1 MLQIASIG
9 ECMVELAA
17 SSPTTYQR
25 GYAGD
30 TFNAAVYCARALTTF
45 NNPSIVIE
53 YVTALGDQDAFSQ
66 GIETLCHAEHLG
78 TTLIR
83 HLPGRLPG
91 LYLIET
97 DPTGERHFHFYRSEA
112 PARDLFAGPEGLLL
126 CEALLE
132 KDVWY
137 FSGILLAILKPES
150 RTRFLDYLK
159 RAYDKG
165 IQLYFDLNYRAR
177 LWDQGE
183 ARAVVSPIFP
193 YLTGILPSFE
203 EEQALFGDATPAET
217 LERYRTQGIHDIVV
231 KDGAKG
237 YWLWEQAAQ
246 HYPVQPAPR
255 VIDTTAAGDSFNGTY
270 LAYRLTGHSPTVAA
284 TNAACIAKHVVQYRG
299 AITPLFNPLLQE
311 TP

>member
-97 DPTGERHFHFYRSEA
+97 DPTGERH
-112 PARDLFAGPEGLLL
+112 
-126 CEALLE
+126 
-132 KDVWY
+132 
-137 FSGILLAILKPES
+137 
-150 RTRFLDYLK
+150 
-159 RAYDKG
+159 
-165 IQLYFDLNYRAR
+165 
-177 LWDQGE
+177 
-183 ARAVVSPIFP
+183 
-193 YLTGILPSFE
+193 
-203 EEQALFGDATPAET
+203 
-217 LERYRTQGIHDIVV
+217 
-231 KDGAKG
+231 
-237 YWLWEQAAQ
+237 
-246 HYPVQPAPR
+246 
-255 VIDTTAAGDSFNGTY
+255 
-270 LAYRLTGHSPTVAA
+270 
-284 TNAACIAKHVVQYRG
+284 
-299 AITPLFNPLLQE
+299 
-311 TP
+311 